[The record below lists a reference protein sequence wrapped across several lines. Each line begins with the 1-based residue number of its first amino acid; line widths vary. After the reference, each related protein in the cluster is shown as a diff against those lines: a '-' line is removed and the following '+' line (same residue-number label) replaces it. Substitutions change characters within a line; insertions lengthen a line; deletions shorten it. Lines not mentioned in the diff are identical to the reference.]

1 MLGETFGDFPVFEDE
16 TVDVRCPKCG
26 HLNTI
31 QVREFEVRAEAHFV
45 CEGCKTGVKV
55 EGHEFHDRL
64 ARLRQEV
71 EELERE
77 AARESKGKPRR
88 PRKGDFQI

>member
-1 MLGETFGDFPVFEDE
+1 MFEDE

-31 QVREFEVRAEAHFV
+31 QVCEFEVRAEAHFV
-45 CEGCKTGVKV
+45 CEGCKTRVKV

-77 AARESKGKPRR
+77 ASRESKGKPRR

>member
-1 MLGETFGDFPVFEDE
+1 MFEDQ
-16 TVDVRCPKCG
+16 TVDVNCPKCG

-31 QVREFEVRAEAHFV
+31 LVREFEAQAETHFV

-55 EGHEFHDRL
+55 EGSEFHDRL
-64 ARLRQEV
+64 AQLTREV

-77 AARESKGKPRR
+77 AARGGRARVRR

>member
-1 MLGETFGDFPVFEDE
+1 MFEDE

-31 QVREFEVRAEAHFV
+31 QVREFEERAEAHFV
-45 CEGCKTGVKV
+45 CDACKTGVKV
-55 EGHEFHDRL
+55 EGREFHDRL
-64 ARLRQEV
+64 ARLREEV
-71 EELERE
+71 EDLERE
-77 AARESKGKPRR
+77 AARETKGKPRR

>member
-1 MLGETFGDFPVFEDE
+1 MFEDE
-16 TVDVRCPKCG
+16 TVDVRCPKCE
-26 HLNTI
+26 HLNTML
-31 QVREFEVRAEAHFV
+31 VREFEEREEAHFV

-55 EGHEFHDRL
+55 EGREFHDRL

-71 EELERE
+71 EDLERE
-77 AARESKGKPRR
+77 AARDSKGKPRR

>member
-1 MLGETFGDFPVFEDE
+1 MFEDE
-16 TVDVRCPKCG
+16 TVDVRCPKCR

-31 QVREFEVRAEAHFV
+31 QVREFEVGAEAHFV
-45 CEGCKTGVKV
+45 CEECKTGVKV
-55 EGHEFHDRL
+55 EGREFHDRL

-71 EELERE
+71 EDLERE

>member
-1 MLGETFGDFPVFEDE
+1 MFEDQ
-16 TVDVRCPKCG
+16 TVDVNCPKCG

-31 QVREFEVRAEAHFV
+31 LVREFEAQAETHFV

-55 EGHEFHDRL
+55 EGSEFHDRL
-64 ARLRQEV
+64 GKLQKEL

-77 AARESKGKPRR
+77 AARDNRTKGRR

>member
-1 MLGETFGDFPVFEDE
+1 MFEDQ
-16 TVDVRCPKCG
+16 TLDLKCPKCG
-26 HLNTI
+26 HINTLA
-31 QVREFEVRAEAHFV
+31 VSEFEQHEEARFV

-55 EGHEFHDRL
+55 EASQFHDRL
-64 ARLRQEV
+64 ESVRQEV

-77 AARESKGKPRR
+77 ARPPKIPPR